1 MTSTD
6 LRRRLKE
13 LGSLIAQQK
22 LYLDE
27 LERDRVEV
35 EHQLFATATFPIEQ
49 LPIEITTEIFLRIP
63 VFKHFLNANPSYSTT
78 PAPLAVASVCRSWR
92 EIALSTPAL
101 WSKLDFEITRR
112 GDPDVAE
119 RYLRRWL
126 DRAASR
132 PLSLG
137 FSLGRDV
144 GEDCEFPP
152 ERLRDLIRSYS
163 GTIQHLILDM
173 YPEDLS
179 ELGLDSMSFP
189 ILRSAGFGS
198 YRDLENPLPGPAL
211 VPQVNFMLKAPLLD
225 ELRFPTYCIS
235 CYTFPWSQL
244 TKFEGDLDTMDLFVS
259 ALNLTEISCSVV
271 FFRSP
276 TSVITHTRLRS
287 LTLLESADC
296 SKSQDII
303 QYLTLPALQ
312 LLNIADMED
321 TTYASLHP
329 FLSRSS
335 PPLLNLA
342 IRLDDNRFRNWEAC
356 VDCVGSTLENLALE
370 SPSIEVQL
378 SLFYQPFPNLRT
390 LSLFTSPS
398 SPIIYPDLCD
408 FLDELPRLSS
418 FRLGPTL
425 GLSARDLNQ
434 DFANLIE
441 KGMNISVATNFFPT
455 ITSPVLFSNPVKY
468 KYFIDHL

>member
-1 MTSTD
+1 
-6 LRRRLKE
+6 
-13 LGSLIAQQK
+13 
-22 LYLDE
+22 
-27 LERDRVEV
+27 
-35 EHQLFATATFPIEQ
+35 
-49 LPIEITTEIFLRIP
+49 
-63 VFKHFLNANPSYSTT
+63 
-78 PAPLAVASVCRSWR
+78 
-92 EIALSTPAL
+92 
-101 WSKLDFEITRR
+101 
-112 GDPDVAE
+112 
-119 RYLRRWL
+119 
-126 DRAASR
+126 
-132 PLSLG
+132 
-137 FSLGRDV
+137 
-144 GEDCEFPP
+144 
-152 ERLRDLIRSYS
+152 
-163 GTIQHLILDM
+163 
-173 YPEDLS
+173 
-179 ELGLDSMSFP
+179 
-189 ILRSAGFGS
+189 
-198 YRDLENPLPGPAL
+198 
-211 VPQVNFMLKAPLLD
+211 
-225 ELRFPTYCIS
+225 
-235 CYTFPWSQL
+235 
-244 TKFEGDLDTMDLFVS
+244 
-259 ALNLTEISCSVV
+259 
-271 FFRSP
+271 
-276 TSVITHTRLRS
+276 
-287 LTLLESADC
+287 LESVDG
-296 SKSQDII
+296 SKSRDII

-418 FRLGPTL
+418 FRLGSTL

-441 KGMNISVATNFFPT
+441 KGMNISVSTNFFPT